1 MIYLDNHATT
11 PVHKEVLEKMIP
23 FFSEHFGN
31 AHSND
36 HAFGWYAEAAV
47 QEARA
52 QVAGLINADRGEII
66 FTSGATESNNIAL
79 MGMAGNRPVEKNHI
93 ITTSIE
99 HKCVLEIT
107 QHLSERGI
115 SVTYLPVDAFGQIDI
130 EELKAAVRKET
141 FLVSVMHANNEVG
154 VVHNLEEI
162 GKICKAEGLVFHTD
176 AAQSLGKIVV
186 DVEKF
191 NIDLLS
197 GSGHKI
203 YGPKGVGF
211 LYCRDA
217 SGLSP
222 MMFGGGQESGLRP
235 GTLNVAGIAGLGKAC
250 ELAHADLEKNVT
262 HYLGLRD
269 RLYAGFKNDFACFEL
284 NGPPLDA
291 DATGSGYSN
300 RLPNNLHCSFVGHA
314 SKDIIRGLRNIAVS
328 SGSACSS
335 RSFEPS
341 HVLKAMGVADK
352 RISSSI
358 RIGLGIQNNQ
368 DQVEVLLSYLKK
380 IIN

>member
-11 PVHKEVLEKMIP
+11 PVHKEVLERMIP

-52 QVAGLINADRGEII
+52 QVAGLINAKKGEII
-66 FTSGATESNNIAL
+66 FTSGATESNNVAL
-79 MGMAGNRPVEKNHI
+79 MGMAQNRPDEKNHI

-99 HKCVLEIT
+99 HKCILEIT
-107 QHLSERGI
+107 QHLSAKGL
-115 SVTYLPVDAFGQIDI
+115 SVTYLPVDGFGQINI
-130 EELKAAVRKET
+130 EDLKAAIRKET

-162 GKICKAEGLVFHTD
+162 GKICKSEGLFFHTD
-176 AAQSLGKIVV
+176 AAQSLGKVSV
-186 DVEKF
+186 DVDQC

-203 YGPKGVGF
+203 YGPKGTGF
-211 LYCRDA
+211 LYCRD
-217 SGLSP
+217 SSRLSP

-250 ELAHADLEKNVT
+250 EMAHVDFERNVA
-262 HYLGLRD
+262 HYLELRD
-269 RLYAGFKNDFACFEL
+269 RLYTGFKNDFACFEL
-284 NGPPLDA
+284 NGPSPA
-291 DATGSGYSN
+291 AGATDPGYSN

-341 HVLKAMGVADK
+341 HVLKAMGVADN

-358 RIGLGIQNNQ
+358 RIGLGLQNSR
-368 DQVEVLLSYLKK
+368 DQVELLLSNLKK